1 MAAVFMNPKSAELE
15 LEGMGGEAVD
25 GLQREATP
33 SRMACHCHNS
43 AASSSHYENVAI
55 SVPSTPLPLPSSTVP
70 ELAKTDETALGLFPS
85 QSMANDRPLAA
96 RNLSVGAS
104 LPSPNDARHSVSQM
118 GSPNS
123 CFAKT
128 KLFYEHSPLR
138 HFAPFLL
145 LIAYALFGALLFFL
159 LENEHERRLLENEQR
174 HLDALRSRTLQRL
187 EGTLR
192 ESSRNRLSRSRV
204 GVGRGQLTI
213 AAARFLAPL
222 KLIPG
227 DRPMNDEICLPY
239 ELLRLHGSPLEGI
252 FFTFLFPWLFLFG
265 LVGNCLNLASSLQMS
280 GSLPNPLQM
289 VLLNLGRGSIRR
301 RSDSLLI
308 ALAFCDVLFL
318 LLLLPSAMAQ
328 FDSFGQNPRFRLLY
342 LSLRVH
348 LVALANWCSAV
359 AIWLIIAICA
369 DRLLAI
375 RSSLRLHSSDSSQ
388 WAIIRLVFGIVL
400 LSGLLTSYNHFSY
413 HCVLK
418 FLCGHSQV
426 IGKCFNVLQESWPGN
441 HTNLTPHPLRA
452 YVRWSMAA
460 NALLVIVLP
469 VLLMLFLNASLLVA
483 VRRNSFHLQCPKKS
497 VADRKR
503 RGEEMRNGAVLR
515 LPRHT
520 GDR

>member
-1 MAAVFMNPKSAELE
+1 
-15 LEGMGGEAVD
+15 
-25 GLQREATP
+25 
-33 SRMACHCHNS
+33 
-43 AASSSHYENVAI
+43 
-55 SVPSTPLPLPSSTVP
+55 
-70 ELAKTDETALGLFPS
+70 
-85 QSMANDRPLAA
+85 
-96 RNLSVGAS
+96 
-104 LPSPNDARHSVSQM
+104 
-118 GSPNS
+118 
-123 CFAKT
+123 
-128 KLFYEHSPLR
+128 
-138 HFAPFLL
+138 
-145 LIAYALFGALLFFL
+145 
-159 LENEHERRLLENEQR
+159 
-174 HLDALRSRTLQRL
+174 
-187 EGTLR
+187 
-192 ESSRNRLSRSRV
+192 
-204 GVGRGQLTI
+204 
-213 AAARFLAPL
+213 
-222 KLIPG
+222 
-227 DRPMNDEICLPY
+227 MNDQICLPY
-239 ELLRLHGSPLEGI
+239 ELLRLHGSPLEGF

-265 LVGNCLNLASSLQMS
+265 FVGNFLNLL
-280 GSLPNPLQM
+280 
-289 VLLNLGRGSIRR
+289 VLLNPGRGSIRR

-318 LLLLPSAMAQ
+318 LLLLPSALAQ

-375 RSSLRLHSSDSSQ
+375 RSSLRLHPSDSSQ
-388 WAIIRLVFGIVL
+388 CAVLRLVLSIVL

-483 VRRNSFHLQCPKKS
+483 VRRNSFRLQCPKKT
-497 VADRKR
+497 DDERK
-503 RGEEMRNGAVLR
+503 RNGAAGGKKGREFGRSVGQCRAEHRVTVGVAAIVSCFTLTQGPSALVLLANLVVSPPSRDPLWWDTVGSLTCFLVIVGKTLNCVLLCLASSAFRRR
-515 LPRHT
+515 LVQTMLGRKKSLLMAHGEGQRANALVTSTTRRSSSGASVGERRIKLTKNNANDNSGGRSSGRRTTRERREVPERVT
-520 GDR
+520 RRKYSLP

>member
-1 MAAVFMNPKSAELE
+1 
-15 LEGMGGEAVD
+15 
-25 GLQREATP
+25 
-33 SRMACHCHNS
+33 
-43 AASSSHYENVAI
+43 
-55 SVPSTPLPLPSSTVP
+55 
-70 ELAKTDETALGLFPS
+70 
-85 QSMANDRPLAA
+85 
-96 RNLSVGAS
+96 
-104 LPSPNDARHSVSQM
+104 
-118 GSPNS
+118 
-123 CFAKT
+123 
-128 KLFYEHSPLR
+128 
-138 HFAPFLL
+138 
-145 LIAYALFGALLFFL
+145 
-159 LENEHERRLLENEQR
+159 
-174 HLDALRSRTLQRL
+174 
-187 EGTLR
+187 
-192 ESSRNRLSRSRV
+192 
-204 GVGRGQLTI
+204 
-213 AAARFLAPL
+213 
-222 KLIPG
+222 
-227 DRPMNDEICLPY
+227 MNDEICLPY

-265 LVGNCLNLASSLQMS
+265 LVGNCLNL
-280 GSLPNPLQM
+280 M
-289 VLLNLGRGSIRR
+289 VLLNPGRGSIRR

-503 RGEEMRNGAVLR
+503 RGEEMRNGAVGGRPEFGRSVDQSRAEHRVTVGLAAIVSCFTLTQGPSALVLLANLVVSPPSRDPLWWDTVGSMTCFLVIVGKTLNCVLLCLASSAFRRR
-515 LPRHT
+515 LVQTLLGRRASPAAAGEGKKAAGLVTNSTRRSSSGAST
-520 GDR
+520 GERRMKIVANAGGRIMRNPERMTRRKFSLP